1 MADPII
7 NLQDINVTFK
17 QGKKVVRAVQDVS
30 LAIQPG
36 DIYGIV
42 GYSGAGKSTL
52 VRTINLLQKPTD
64 GTVTVDGDTFFS
76 DHQQQVSNKELQ
88 SKRRNIGMIFQHFN
102 LLNETSVI
110 ENVLFA
116 LKHSDLDDDAQEKK
130 ALELLDLVGL
140 KDKAEF
146 YPVQLSGGEQQ
157 RVSIA
162 RALANDPK
170 ILISDEATSAL
181 DPQNTNQILDL
192 LKSLNQKI
200 GLTVVLITHEMDA
213 VKRVANKIAVMEHGK
228 IIEQGALQDVFLR
241 PKEEL
246 TRQFVGGSLAA
257 IDTLKAFNLDH
268 LADNEEL
275 FQLVYNGNNVTQ
287 SIIVELYKRLN
298 VEASILYG
306 NVEVLSGQP
315 VGTLFIVV
323 KGDKAQRDQAVDFL
337 KQSNVTVTKIDDRR
351 IWNE

>member
-1 MADPII
+1 MANPII
-7 NLQDINVTFK
+7 DLQDIDVTFK
-17 QGKKVVRAVQDVS
+17 QGKEVVHAVKDVS
-30 LAIQPG
+30 LSIEKG

-64 GTVTVDGDTFFS
+64 GTVTIDGDVFFK
-76 DHQQQVSNKELQ
+76 DHQQQLSNKELQ
-88 SKRRNIGMIFQHFN
+88 KKRRSIGMIFQHFN

-130 ALELLDLVGL
+130 AYELLELVGL

-162 RALANDPK
+162 RALANDPA

-192 LKSLNQKI
+192 LKKLNTELD
-200 GLTVVLITHEMDA
+200 LTVVLITHEMDA
-213 VKRVANKIAVMEHGK
+213 VKRVANKISVMEHGQ
-228 IIEQGALQDVFLR
+228 IIERGPLQKVFLQPQR
-241 PKEEL
+241 EL

-257 IDTLKAFNLDH
+257 IDTLKAFNLHQLGPDE
-268 LADNEEL
+268 DL
-275 FQLVYNGNNVTQ
+275 FQLVYNGNNVTK
-287 SIIVELYKRLN
+287 SIIIELYKQLG
-298 VEASILYG
+298 VEASMLYG
-306 NVEVLSGQP
+306 NIEILGGEP
-315 VGTLFIVV
+315 VGTLFVVV
-323 KGDKAQRDQAVDFL
+323 KGDEQQRQAAVKFL
-337 KQSNVTVTKIDDRR
+337 QDSKVTVTKIDDRR
-351 IWNE
+351 IWHE

>member
-1 MADPII
+1 MANPII
-7 NLQDINVTFK
+7 DLQDIDVTFK
-17 QGKKVVRAVQDVS
+17 QGKEVVHAVKDVS
-30 LAIQPG
+30 LSIEKG

-64 GTVTVDGDTFFS
+64 GTVTIDGDVFFKG
-76 DHQQQVSNKELQ
+76 HQQQLSNKELQ
-88 SKRRNIGMIFQHFN
+88 KKRRSIGMIFQHFN

-130 ALELLDLVGL
+130 AYELLELVGL

-162 RALANDPK
+162 RALANDPA

-192 LKSLNQKI
+192 LKKLNTELD
-200 GLTVVLITHEMDA
+200 LTVVLITHEMDA
-213 VKRVANKIAVMEHGK
+213 VKRVANKIAVMEHGQ
-228 IIEQGALQDVFLR
+228 IIERGPLQKVFLQPQR
-241 PKEEL
+241 EL

-257 IDTLKAFNLDH
+257 IDTLKAFDLDQ
-268 LADNEEL
+268 LTADEDL
-275 FQLVYNGNNVTQ
+275 FQLVYNGNNVTK
-287 SIIVELYKRLN
+287 SIIIELYKKLG
-298 VEASILYG
+298 VEASMLYG
-306 NVEVLSGQP
+306 NIEVLGGEP
-315 VGTLFIVV
+315 VGTLFVVV
-323 KGDKAQRDQAVDFL
+323 KGDEQQRQAAIQFL
-337 KQSNVTVTKIDDRR
+337 QDNKVTVTKIDDRR
-351 IWNE
+351 IWHE

>member
-1 MADPII
+1 MTNPII
-7 NLQDINVTFK
+7 DLHDINVTFK
-17 QGKKVVRAVQDVS
+17 QGKEIVHAVKDVS
-30 LAIQPG
+30 LEIDQG

-52 VRTINLLQKPTD
+52 VRTINLLQKPTA
-64 GTVTVDGDTFFS
+64 GAVTINGDVFFK
-76 DHQQQVSNKELQ
+76 DHQQQLSNKELQ
-88 SKRRNIGMIFQHFN
+88 KKRRNIGMIFQHFN

-116 LKHSDLDDDAQEKK
+116 LKHSELDDDAQEKK
-130 ALELLDLVGL
+130 AYELLELVGL

-162 RALANDPK
+162 RALANDPE

-192 LKSLNQKI
+192 LQKLNKQL

-213 VKRVANKIAVMEHGK
+213 VKRVANKIAVMEHGQ
-228 IIEQGALQDVFLR
+228 IIERGPLQKVFLQ
-241 PKEEL
+241 PQQEL

-257 IDTLKAFNLDH
+257 VDTLRAFDLDH
-268 LADNEEL
+268 LAADEEL
-275 FQLVYNGNNVTQ
+275 LQLVYNGNNVTK
-287 SIIVELYKRLN
+287 SIIIELYKQLG
-298 VEASILYG
+298 VEASMLYG
-306 NVEVLSGQP
+306 NIEILGGQP
-315 VGTLFIVV
+315 IGTLFVVV
-323 KGDKAQRDQAVDFL
+323 KGNQDQRQSAIKFL
-337 KQSNVTVTKIDDRR
+337 QDNSVTVTKIDDRR

>member
-1 MADPII
+1 MANPII
-7 NLQDINVTFK
+7 DLQDIDVTFK
-17 QGKKVVRAVQDVS
+17 QGKEVVHAVKDVS
-30 LAIQPG
+30 LSIEKG

-64 GTVTVDGDTFFS
+64 GTVTIDGDVFFK
-76 DHQQQVSNKELQ
+76 DHQQQLSNKELQ
-88 SKRRNIGMIFQHFN
+88 KKRRSIGMIFQHFN

-130 ALELLDLVGL
+130 AYELLELVGL

-162 RALANDPK
+162 RALANDPA

-192 LKSLNQKI
+192 LKKLNTELD
-200 GLTVVLITHEMDA
+200 LTVVLITHEMDA
-213 VKRVANKIAVMEHGK
+213 VKRVANKIAVMEHGQ
-228 IIEQGALQDVFLR
+228 IIERGPLQKVFLQPQR
-241 PKEEL
+241 EL

-257 IDTLKAFNLDH
+257 IDTLKAFDLDQ
-268 LADNEEL
+268 LTADEDL
-275 FQLVYNGNNVTQ
+275 FQLVYNGNNVTK
-287 SIIVELYKRLN
+287 SIIIELYKKLG
-298 VEASILYG
+298 VEASMLYG
-306 NVEVLSGQP
+306 NIEVLGGEP
-315 VGTLFIVV
+315 VGTLFVVV
-323 KGDKAQRDQAVDFL
+323 KGDEQQRQAASQFL
-337 KQSNVTVTKIDDRR
+337 QDNKVTVTKIDDRR
-351 IWNE
+351 IWHE

>member
-1 MADPII
+1 MANPII
-7 NLQDINVTFK
+7 DLQDIDVTFK
-17 QGKKVVRAVQDVS
+17 QGKEVVHAVKDVS
-30 LAIQPG
+30 LSIEKG

-64 GTVTVDGDTFFS
+64 GTVTIDGDVFFK
-76 DHQQQVSNKELQ
+76 DHQQQLSNKDLQ
-88 SKRRNIGMIFQHFN
+88 KKRRSIGMIFQHFN

-130 ALELLDLVGL
+130 AYELLELVGL

-162 RALANDPK
+162 RALANDPA

-192 LKSLNQKI
+192 LKKLNTELD
-200 GLTVVLITHEMDA
+200 LTVVLITHEMDA
-213 VKRVANKIAVMEHGK
+213 VKRVANKIAVMEHGQ
-228 IIEQGALQDVFLR
+228 IIERGPLQKVFLQPQR
-241 PKEEL
+241 EL

-257 IDTLKAFNLDH
+257 IDTLKAFDLDQ
-268 LADNEEL
+268 LTADEDL
-275 FQLVYNGNNVTQ
+275 FQLVYNGNNVTK
-287 SIIVELYKRLN
+287 SIIIELYKKLG
-298 VEASILYG
+298 VEASMLYG
-306 NVEVLSGQP
+306 NIEVLGGEP
-315 VGTLFIVV
+315 VGTLFVVV
-323 KGDKAQRDQAVDFL
+323 KGDEQQRQAAIQFL
-337 KQSNVTVTKIDDRR
+337 QDNKVTVTKIDDRR
-351 IWNE
+351 IWHE